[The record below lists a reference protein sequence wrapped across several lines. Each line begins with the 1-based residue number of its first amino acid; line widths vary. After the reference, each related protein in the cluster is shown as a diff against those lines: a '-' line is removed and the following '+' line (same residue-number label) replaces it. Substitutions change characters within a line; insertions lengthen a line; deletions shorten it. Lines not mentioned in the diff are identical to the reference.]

1 MALTPSTML
10 SLGTKAPDFSL
21 PDTAGKKVSLSD
33 YDNGKPLLVVFMCNH
48 CPYVKHIQ
56 YDFAELVQEYQ
67 KKGAAVVGI
76 SANDVENFPED
87 SPENMARVAED
98 IGYIF
103 DYLYDESQEVAKA
116 YHAACTPDFFLFDGD
131 RKLFY
136 RGQMDSSRPGNDIP
150 ITGQDL
156 RDAFDRVLAG
166 EEAPE
171 VQRPS
176 LGCNIKWKP
185 GNEPDYFK

>member
-10 SLGTKAPDFSL
+10 PLGTKAPDFPL
-21 PDTAGKKVSLSD
+21 IDTAGKKVSLSD

-56 YDFAELVQEYQ
+56 HDFAELVREYQ
-67 KKGAAVVGI
+67 KKGVAVVGI

-87 SPENMARVAED
+87 SPENMARVEED
-98 IGYIF
+98 MGYTF

-156 RDAFDRVLAG
+156 RDAFDKVLAG

-176 LGCNIKWKP
+176 MGCNIKWKP
-185 GNEPDYFK
+185 GNEPDYFN

>member
-98 IGYIF
+98 IGYTF

-185 GNEPDYFK
+185 GNEPAYFK